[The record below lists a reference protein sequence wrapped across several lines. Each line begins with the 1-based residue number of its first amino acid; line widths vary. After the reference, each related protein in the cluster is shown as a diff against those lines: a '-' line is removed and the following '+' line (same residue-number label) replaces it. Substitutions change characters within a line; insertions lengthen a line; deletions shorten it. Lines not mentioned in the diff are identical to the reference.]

1 MIEIWMKNYLVSD
14 CNYNTVNLLSPKKW
28 QEMTINVGLT
38 FKVGDTILRFV
49 VLSKTIRIGDTKY
62 HI

>member
-1 MIEIWMKNYLVSD
+1 MLGEYLVLVTL
-14 CNYNTVNLLSPKKW
+14 YRNL
-28 QEMTINVGLT
+28 Q
-38 FKVGDTILRFV
+38 V